1 MCQGGSG
8 LTVLLSEPAPAM
20 GTELSGAAMP
30 RARSTVLSSHQDGGL
45 GSVLEAQ

>member
-8 LTVLLSEPAPAM
+8 LTVLFPGPAADM
-20 GTELSGAAMP
+20 WAERSGAAMS
-30 RARSTVLSSHQDGGL
+30 RARSTVLSGHQDGGL